1 MSDPER
7 ADSSSVRSTNV
18 IHLIPTSWDE
28 VAVRCAPLIA
38 RVDAENPA
46 VQVVVIVPTATDAAE
61 LARDLSVGV
70 RAAGFRTTALGNER
84 RAKRLLKEDKPTVIT
99 ATAQVL
105 QSLVQASAVKLDHVS
120 GIVIAGA
127 DEMEAQS
134 ALVEQILAECP
145 KEAARIVTT
154 PAMTPFV
161 ERLATSHMHGARRVA
176 APPAASPPDLTIEVV
191 PTSGVSPVSLLGDV
205 LETIDAPSAAII
217 PTNPRHTTAVSEALA
232 ALGYAEGSP
241 LARLCPDGDTG
252 GASLVVFVGAPRAQ
266 QLAMVLAAPPGRV
279 VALMS
284 TRERTAL
291 IASVPGV
298 RIAAFAPVNARAA
311 AVAADEALRD
321 RVRRSILDSAP
332 GREMFA
338 LEPLLAEFDP
348 FVIAGALLRLFER
361 EQTSA
366 RRAAESRASAP
377 AEAPR
382 SKPPTDERPARSD
395 DRPARSFDRA
405 PRSDDRPARSFDRSP
420 RSDDR
425 PPRTGERK
433 SFGDRKPSFGDR
445 KPSFGDRKPRT
456 GGSKPGFGDRKPSFG
471 DRKPRFDDRG
481 DRGERGSRP
490 PRSSDRPSSGR
501 RSDRPPPRRGDR

>member
-7 ADSSSVRSTNV
+7 ADSSSARSTNV

-46 VQVVVIVPTATDAAE
+46 VQVLVIVPTATDAAE
-61 LARDLSVGV
+61 LARDLSVGI
-70 RAAGFRTTALGNER
+70 RATGFPTTALGNER
-84 RAKRLLKEDKPTVIT
+84 RAKRLLTEAKPRVVT
-99 ATAQVL
+99 ATAPVL
-105 QSLVQASAVKLDHVS
+105 QALVQASAVKLDQVS
-120 GIVIAGA
+120 AIVIAGA

-134 ALVEQILAECP
+134 ALVEQILSECP
-145 KEAARIVTT
+145 KEAARMVTT

-191 PTSGVSPVSLLGDV
+191 PTSGASPVSLLGDV

-217 PTNPRHTTAVSEALA
+217 PTNPRHTMAVREALA

-252 GASLVVFVGAPRAQ
+252 GASLVIFVGAPRAQ
-266 QLAMVLAAPPGRV
+266 QLALVLAAPPGRV

-284 TRERTAL
+284 TRERAAL
-291 IASVPGV
+291 VASVPGV

-348 FVIAGALLRLFER
+348 FVLAGALLRLLER
-361 EQTSA
+361 EQNSA
-366 RRAAESRASAP
+366 RRAAESRAFTP
-377 AEAPR
+377 VEAPR
-382 SKPPTDERPARSD
+382 SKPAT
-395 DRPARSFDRA
+395 
-405 PRSDDRPARSFDRSP
+405 DDRPARSFDRSA

-425 PPRTGERK
+425 PPRSGERK
-433 SFGDRKPSFGDR
+433 SFGDRKPSFGDRKPSFGDR

-481 DRGERGSRP
+481 ERGERSSRP

>member
-18 IHLIPTSWDE
+18 IHLMPTSWDE
-28 VAVRCAPLIA
+28 VAVRCAPLVA
-38 RVDAENPA
+38 RVDAENQA
-46 VQVVVIVPTATDAAE
+46 VQVVVVVPSASDAAE

-70 RAAGFRTTALGNER
+70 RAAGFPAAALGNER
-84 RAKRLLKEDKPTVIT
+84 RARRLLTEAKPTVIVST
-99 ATAQVL
+99 IAVL
-105 QSLVQASAVKLDHVS
+105 QALVTASAVKLDQVS
-120 GIVIAGA
+120 GILIAGA
-127 DEMEAQS
+127 DEMEPQA
-134 ALVEQILAECP
+134 ALVEQILSECP

-161 ERLATSHMHGARRVA
+161 ERLATSHMHGARRVS
-176 APPAASPPDLTIEVV
+176 APPAASPPDLNIEVV
-191 PTSGVSPVSLLGDV
+191 PTSGASPITLLGDV
-205 LETIDAPSAAII
+205 LETIDAPSVAII
-217 PTNPRHTTAVSEALA
+217 PTNPRHTVAVTEALA
-232 ALGYAEGSP
+232 ALGYAAGSP

-252 GASLVVFVGAPRAQ
+252 GASLVIFVGAPRAQ

-284 TRERTAL
+284 TRERTAF
-291 IASVPGV
+291 IAAVPGA
-298 RIAAFAPVNARAA
+298 RITAYAPVNARAA

-321 RVRRSILDSAP
+321 RIRRNILDSAP

-361 EQTSA
+361 EQNSA
-366 RRAAESRASAP
+366 RRAAESRAVAP
-377 AEAPR
+377 VEAPR
-382 SKPPTDERPARSD
+382 SKPAADDRPARSD
-395 DRPARSFDRA
+395 DRPARSFDR
-405 PRSDDRPARSFDRSP
+405 PA

-425 PPRTGERK
+425 PPRSGERK
-433 SFGDRKPSFGDR
+433 SFGDRKPSFGERKSSGDRKPSFGDRKPRSGGSKPGFGDRKPSFGDR
-445 KPSFGDRKPRT
+445 KPSFGDRKPR
-456 GGSKPGFGDRKPSFG
+456 
-471 DRKPRFDDRG
+471 FDDRS

>member
-18 IHLIPTSWDE
+18 IHLMPTSWDE

-38 RVDAENPA
+38 RVDAENQA
-46 VQVVVIVPTATDAAE
+46 VQVVVIVPSAGDAAE

-70 RAAGFRTTALGNER
+70 RAAGFRTASLGNER
-84 RAKRLLKEDKPTVIT
+84 RAKRLLTEAKPTVIT
-99 ATAQVL
+99 TTAAVL
-105 QSLVQASAVKLDHVS
+105 QALVHASAVKLDQVS

-134 ALVEQILAECP
+134 TLVEQLLSECP
-145 KEAARIVTT
+145 KDAARIVTT

-191 PTSGVSPVSLLGDV
+191 PTSGVSPISLLGDV
-205 LETIDAPSAAII
+205 LETIDAPSVAII
-217 PTNPRHTTAVSEALA
+217 PTNPRHAAAVTEALA

-252 GASLVVFVGAPRAQ
+252 GASLVIFVGAPRAQ

-291 IASVPGV
+291 IAAVPGV
-298 RIAAFAPVNARAA
+298 RLAAYAPVNARAA

-321 RVRRSILDSAP
+321 RIRRSILDSAP

-361 EQTSA
+361 EHA
-366 RRAAESRASAP
+366 AGRRAAAESRAAVP

-382 SKPPTDERPARSD
+382 SKPAADDRPARND

-405 PRSDDRPARSFDRSP
+405 P

-433 SFGDRKPSFGDR
+433 SFGDRKPSFGERKSFGDR
-445 KPSFGDRKPRT
+445 KPSFGDRKPRS

-471 DRKPRFDDRG
+471 DRKPRFEDRG
-481 DRGERGSRP
+481 DRGARP
-490 PRSSDRPSSGR
+490 PRSSDRPSSSR
-501 RSDRPPPRRGDR
+501 RTDRPPPRRGDR